1 MPSPEFVMDVLSLPR
16 PSWMTEDLVLLE
28 EQARRFIATEYVP
41 HLDRW
46 SEEGMYDR
54 EVWSKAGAAG
64 LLCPAI
70 PEEYGGAGGSFAHE
84 AVINRELSL
93 AGFDAF
99 GAPLHSGIV
108 APYILHYGT
117 DEQKRR
123 WLPGLSRGEL
133 VGAIAMSEPGAG
145 SDLQG
150 VRTTAKRSGNG
161 YVLNGS
167 KTFITNGQHANLIIV
182 VAKTDANAGAK
193 GVSLMVVE
201 TDNAPGFRR
210 GRKLKKLGLDAADTS
225 ELFFEDVKLP
235 PESLLGTEEGQGFA
249 QLMNDLPRERLIVTV
264 HAQAMIE
271 RALALTIDYV
281 KERQAFGKKIIEF
294 QNTQFTLAECKS
306 EATIAR
312 VFHDHCIERYLNGV
326 LDTVTASMAKY
337 WLTDLQGKIIDRCLQ
352 FFGGYGYMEEFPI
365 SRMYRDARVMR
376 IYAGTNEIMKLLIA
390 RSL

>member
-1 MPSPEFVMDVLSLPR
+1 MDALNLPR
-16 PSWMTEDLVLLE
+16 PSWMTEELVLLE
-28 EQARRFIATEYVP
+28 EQARRFFAAEFVP
-41 HLDRW
+41 RLEAW
-46 SEEGMYDR
+46 NEAGMYGRD
-54 EVWSKAGAAG
+54 VWTKAGAAG

-70 PEEYGGAGGSFAHE
+70 PEEYGGVGGSFAHE
-84 AVINRELSL
+84 AVIGREISL
-93 AGFDAF
+93 AGFDSF

-117 DEQKRR
+117 EEQKRR
-123 WLPGLSRGEL
+123 WLPKLVSGEM
-133 VGAIAMSEPGAG
+133 VGAIAMSEPGTG

-150 VRTTAKRSGNG
+150 VRTTAKKAGNG

-167 KTFITNGQHANLIIV
+167 KTFITNGQHADLIIV
-182 VAKTDANAGAK
+182 VAKTDPSAGAK
-193 GVSLMVVE
+193 GVSLLVVE
-201 TDNAPGFRR
+201 ADNAQGFRR
-210 GRKLKKLGLDAADTS
+210 GRKLNKLGLDAADTS

-235 PESLLGTEEGQGFA
+235 PENLLGAEEGQGFA
-249 QLMNDLPRERLIVTV
+249 QLMKDLPRERLIVTV

-281 KERQAFGKKIIEF
+281 KQRQAFGKKIIEF
-294 QNTQFTLAECKS
+294 QNTQFVLAECKS

-312 VFHDHCIERYLNGV
+312 VFHDHCIERYLAGQ

-337 WLTDLQGKIIDRCLQ
+337 WITDLQGKIIDRCLQ
-352 FFGGYGYMEEFPI
+352 LFGGYGYMEEFPI